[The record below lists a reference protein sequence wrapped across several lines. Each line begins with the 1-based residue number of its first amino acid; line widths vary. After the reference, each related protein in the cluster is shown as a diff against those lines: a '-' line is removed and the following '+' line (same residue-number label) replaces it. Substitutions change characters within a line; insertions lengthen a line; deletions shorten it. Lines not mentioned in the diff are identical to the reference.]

1 VATEL
6 INMGYEEV
14 AVEILAH
21 SEDSGEWEEKPVR
34 I

>member
-6 INMGYEEV
+6 INMGHEDV
-14 AVEILAH
+14 AVEVLAH
-21 SEDSGEWEEKPVR
+21 SEDSGEREERPVQ

>member
-6 INMGYEEV
+6 VNMGHEEV
-14 AVEILAH
+14 AEELLAH
-21 SEDSGEWEEKPVR
+21 SEDSGEWEEKPVQ